1 MKDKWQ
7 ENKSAELQQYAD
19 EIKNFFAG
27 MKAVYGPSPNTM
39 VPVWSADGT
48 LLTEKSDIVQH
59 WNEHFSQLLNGST
72 QIAPKAIQDIP
83 QCRSLKSPDCPP
95 PTLEETKKAIKQLQV
110 GKAPGPDRMPPK
122 VYKEGGDS
130 VAAKLTELIQQG
142 CGLIA
147 TGLQGFQHHT
157 SIQE

>member
-19 EIKNFFAG
+19 EFKIFFAG

-59 WNEHFSQLLNGST
+59 WNEHQ
-72 QIAPKAIQDIP
+72 
-83 QCRSLKSPDCPP
+83 
-95 PTLEETKKAIKQLQV
+95 
-110 GKAPGPDRMPPK
+110 
-122 VYKEGGDS
+122 S
-130 VAAKLTELIQQG
+130 VAQRT
-142 CGLIA
+142 
-147 TGLQGFQHHT
+147 HT
-157 SIQE
+157 DRPKGHPGYSSVQVT